1 MLIPHLPSPLRIGNK
16 PIPLVVPGTRTT
28 VPFSNYGAL
37 ISQTELD
44 LCLIEGLSAILSTI
58 SSPLHT
64 KTSEDS
70 FLPTHKFKQSYGKV
84 EVLLQ
89 DYSAPAFRMTY
100 KVVADVL
107 RGVGLFMSL
116 YGWFEVRV

>member
-1 MLIPHLPSPLRIGNK
+1 ML
-16 PIPLVVPGTRTT
+16 T
-28 VPFSNYGAL
+28 FSNYGGL
-37 ISQTELD
+37 MSQTELD

-58 SSPLHT
+58 SSSST
-64 KTSEDS
+64 KTEESY
-70 FLPTHKFKQSYGKV
+70 LPTHKFKQSYGKV

-116 YGWFEVRV
+116 YGWFEVRVEVFVKDTGYVGVGRVGKAMRDDNAVQ

>member
-1 MLIPHLPSPLRIGNK
+1 M
-16 PIPLVVPGTRTT
+16 
-28 VPFSNYGAL
+28 
-37 ISQTELD
+37 
-44 LCLIEGLSAILSTI
+44 
-58 SSPLHT
+58 
-64 KTSEDS
+64 
-70 FLPTHKFKQSYGKV
+70 

-116 YGWFEVRV
+116 YGWFEVRVEVFVKGTGYVGVGRIGKGVMDGNSVE

>member
-1 MLIPHLPSPLRIGNK
+1 M
-16 PIPLVVPGTRTT
+16 
-28 VPFSNYGAL
+28 
-37 ISQTELD
+37 
-44 LCLIEGLSAILSTI
+44 
-58 SSPLHT
+58 
-64 KTSEDS
+64 
-70 FLPTHKFKQSYGKV
+70 

-116 YGWFEVRV
+116 YGWFEVRVEVFVKGTGFVGVGRVGKGMWNSDA